1 MSIYKRS
8 HLDKKTGKRKRS
20 RWFTAEFTF
29 RGQLHRESGFPDR
42 DAARHWL
49 ASEMLK
55 LRRGVAGYVKPMLR
69 HQVAP
74 LVVEYFDFLTAKNR
88 DEKYCYIAQKRLDKL
103 VGDCGWTVLGNVTP
117 QSMEKWLSE
126 PHEYKGKPASNKTLN
141 QYAELA
147 QQFGAWLVKPR
158 GLLPV
163 NPLAGVNR
171 LHEQVNENYRR
182 SGTVDEL
189 DKLLAHAPAH
199 RRLFYRFLI
208 YCPLRMGTI
217 ERLTWEM
224 IHLDATPPYIEIPA
238 SLNKSRKL
246 EKSLLRYDV
255 AQELRNAKRKHRA
268 KAEERVFNPFP
279 SIDDWR
285 DDLKAAG
292 VAFDHRGQHRFDR
305 HALRRTLVRLCE
317 GAGVSVGLASKVL
330 HHKKVET
337 TQKYYGITRA
347 DDLVADAL
355 EKLPTVGRIKRA

>member
-1 MSIYKRS
+1 MSIYKRRS
-8 HLDKKTGKRKRS
+8 NGKRSKL
-20 RWFTAEFTF
+20 FTAEFWYRRQLF
-29 RGQLHRESGFPDR
+29 RKSGFPDR
-42 DAARHWL
+42 ESAKHWVL
-49 ASEMLK
+49 SESLK
-55 LRRGVAGYVKPMLR
+55 LRRGDVGFIKPMLR

-88 DEKYCYIAQKRLDKL
+88 DEKYCYVAQKRLDKL

-117 QSMEKWLSE
+117 QSMEKWLAE

-141 QYAELA
+141 QYADLA
-147 QQFGAWLVKPR
+147 QQFGDWLVKPR

-268 KAEERVFNPFP
+268 KADERVFNPFP
-279 SIDDWR
+279 TIDDWR

-317 GAGVSVGLASKVL
+317 IGNVGEGMATLVL
-330 HHKKVET
+330 HHKDSRT
-337 TQKYYGITRA
+337 TKKYYGINRA
-347 DDLVADAL
+347 DALVADAL
-355 EKLPTVGRIKRA
+355 EKLPTVGKLKKAT